1 MNTTIDALG
10 HRLELLLGDV
20 HFRSDFDQALDSPE
34 HLIAIGEHNL
44 REYEKVEAMD
54 EQHQER
60 IRNTVLNLLAQVLQ
74 KESMEQYG
82 NTDDDSIRG
91 ILHNWC
97 YQPDNKTYLD
107 RLIET
112 AKRGIANCDFTEEQL
127 KIINEHFDALPIF
140 LEDTLARLI
149 SHLRFFPRAE
159 APSIASVVADMMK
172 EVENADSQR
181 YS

>member
-1 MNTTIDALG
+1 MGERLQALM
-10 HRLELLLGDV
+10 GDV
-20 HFRSDFDQALDSPE
+20 HFRSDFDKALDSPE
-34 HLIAIGEHNL
+34 HLMAIGEHNL
-44 REYEKVEAMD
+44 REYEKVEAMA

-60 IRNTVLNLLAQVLQ
+60 IKNIALNLLAQVLQ
-74 KESMEQYG
+74 KEAMEQYG

-91 ILHNWC
+91 ILHDWC

-127 KIINEHFDALPIF
+127 KIINEYFDVLPII

-149 SHLRFFPRAE
+149 SHLRLFPRVE
-159 APSIASVVADMMK
+159 TPSIASAIVEMMK
-172 EVENADSQR
+172 EANYANS
-181 YS
+181 